1 MIVRWQGLPATKITK
16 LTAHVD
22 LLPALMKHVFNV
34 KNPIGD
40 YAQGRDLFDLK
51 QATDWVLVSNYR
63 WNVIIQP
70 DGTQYHIDTRGNYQ
84 KYDRT
89 YQKISSE
96 RPPLGLFLEV
106 FNQERSF
113 LEK

>member
-1 MIVRWQGLPATKITK
+1 MIVHWQGLAKGKVTK
-16 LTAHVD
+16 LTSHVD
-22 LLPALMKHVFNV
+22 VLPALMKHVFKV
-34 KNPIGD
+34 RNPIGD
-40 YAQGRDLFDLK
+40 YAQGRDLFDLN
-51 QATDWVLVSNYR
+51 QTPDWVLVSNYR

-89 YQKISSE
+89 YQKISSK

>member
-1 MIVRWQGLPATKITK
+1 
-16 LTAHVD
+16 
-22 LLPALMKHVFNV
+22 MKHVFNV
-34 KNPIGD
+34 KNPIRD

-63 WNVIIQP
+63 WNVIILP
-70 DGTQYHIDTRGNYQ
+70 DGTQYHIDARGNYQ

-106 FNQERSF
+106 FNKEQSF